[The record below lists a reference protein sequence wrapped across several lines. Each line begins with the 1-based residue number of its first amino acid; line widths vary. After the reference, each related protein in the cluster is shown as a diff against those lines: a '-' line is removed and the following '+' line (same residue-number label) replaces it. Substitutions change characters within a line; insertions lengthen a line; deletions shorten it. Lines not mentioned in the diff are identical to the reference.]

1 MSAIRQIRDAVIAAI
16 EAGSYSRDVTVE
28 ASYEP
33 EASAHDVKVRE
44 ARVLVR
50 RSETAEAGLFSY
62 ATRSQNGVA
71 LTFDIV
77 VFGAVNSPAPEEID
91 KVQDVAEEIDLLLR
105 SRANDQLL
113 YDESEGLFATWV
125 AGEVLTL
132 ADAEQ
137 PKTHGL
143 AVFNVPQTY
152 VYERKR

>member
-33 EASAHDVKVRE
+33 EIEAHGVKARE
-44 ARVLVR
+44 ARVFVR

-62 ATRSQNGVA
+62 ATRSQNGVP
-71 LTFDIV
+71 LTFDILV
-77 VFGAVNSPAPEEID
+77 VGGVNSPDTAEVD

-113 YDESEGLFATWV
+113 YDESESLFATWV
-125 AGEVLTL
+125 AGEVQTL

-137 PKTHGL
+137 PGTHGL
-143 AVFNVPQTY
+143 AMFNVPHTY